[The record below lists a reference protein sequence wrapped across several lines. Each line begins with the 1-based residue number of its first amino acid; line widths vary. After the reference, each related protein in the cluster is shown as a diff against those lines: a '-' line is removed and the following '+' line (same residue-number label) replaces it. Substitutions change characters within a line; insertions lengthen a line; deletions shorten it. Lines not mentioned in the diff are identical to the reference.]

1 MKPMPGK
8 LCPYN
13 ASASRGKL
21 SSARYAQGKGMIQ
34 DWKSFINNGETASLL
49 PFQMENFYWNIF
61 SQIARQNIFLLHISI
76 RKDEKGATGH
86 SVLL

>member
-1 MKPMPGK
+1 MKPMPGQ

-61 SQIARQNIFLLHISI
+61 SQITPRTAEKSDSVISLLLKY
-76 RKDEKGATGH
+76 RETQ
-86 SVLL
+86 V